1 MVRVANSAIH
11 RGDWQPSLDQ
21 APLLDVMGK
30 FDDIFAVLKDDDV
43 PKMQRVAEWARSEG
57 RQSDITAELQ
67 NVLRSVSLSDEQVN
81 AKIGQ
86 MKAARAARDFAASD
100 AIRAELTAQGIL
112 IEQTKE
118 GVRWRR
124 K

>member
-1 MVRVANSAIH
+1 MV
-11 RGDWQPSLDQ
+11 
-21 APLLDVMGK
+21 K
-30 FDDIFAVLKDDDV
+30 
-43 PKMQRVAEWARSEG
+43 
-57 RQSDITAELQ
+57 
-67 NVLRSVSLSDEQVN
+67 
-81 AKIGQ
+81 
-86 MKAARAARDFAASD
+86 ARAARDFATSD